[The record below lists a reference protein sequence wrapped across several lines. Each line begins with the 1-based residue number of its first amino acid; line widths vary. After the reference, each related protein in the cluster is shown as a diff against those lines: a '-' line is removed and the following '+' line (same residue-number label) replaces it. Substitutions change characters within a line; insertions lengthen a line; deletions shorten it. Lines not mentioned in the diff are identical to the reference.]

1 MPSLV
6 NSTTICSLNV
16 IIRRVFVYNAS
27 RDLILNNNIF
37 KDVYVIIY
45 NTLLLYDLIKIM
57 TIT

>member
-6 NSTTICSLNV
+6 NSTTICSSNV

-27 RDLILNNNIF
+27 RYLILNNVF
-37 KDVYVIIY
+37 KDFCVIIY
-45 NTLLLYDLIKIM
+45 NTLLLYDLIKFM

>member
-6 NSTTICSLNV
+6 NSTTICSSNL

-27 RDLILNNNIF
+27 RDLILNNVF

-57 TIT
+57 TII

>member
-6 NSTTICSLNV
+6 NSTTICSSNV

-27 RDLILNNNIF
+27 RDLILNNIF

-45 NTLLLYDLIKIM
+45 NSLLLYDLIKIM

>member
-6 NSTTICSLNV
+6 YSMTICSSNV

-27 RDLILNNNIF
+27 RDLILNNIF

-45 NTLLLYDLIKIM
+45 NILLLYDLIKIM